1 MGHLHSNLP
10 NWSEQFPPFMH
21 GAELHSFNISAKYE
35 KKNRL
40 FKGSLVA
47 NTNDLVSSNNSNRQ
61 GREKQ
66 FSR

>member
-21 GAELHSFNISAKYE
+21 GAELHSFNISEKYE
-35 KKNRL
+35 NNWL
-40 FKGSLVA
+40 FTGSLVA
-47 NTNDLVSSNNSNRQ
+47 NTNDLLSSNNSKRQ

-66 FSR
+66 FGR